1 MSPAATGSVYIVNTT
16 NQPVTLVLNYNAL
29 PELGPAH
36 GWEHHY
42 APTIFGVPRSNAN
55 RISDPVF
62 AEENSFDVMFAGVR
76 NHYQINIELQQY
88 PSNGDILLY
97 IFYNY
102 LVLSDHITNAVILN
116 SAPIPTTGGDGSVV

>member
-1 MSPAATGSVYIVNTT
+1 VATGSVYIVNTT

-29 PELGPAH
+29 PDLGPAQ
-36 GWEHHY
+36 GSEHHY
-42 APTIFGVPRSNAN
+42 APSVFGVPRSNAN

-76 NHYQINIELQQY
+76 NTYQIIIKLEQY

-102 LVLSDHITNAVILN
+102 LVLSDRNTNNVIIN
-116 SAPIPTTGGDGSVV
+116 TAPAPLTSGGGSVA